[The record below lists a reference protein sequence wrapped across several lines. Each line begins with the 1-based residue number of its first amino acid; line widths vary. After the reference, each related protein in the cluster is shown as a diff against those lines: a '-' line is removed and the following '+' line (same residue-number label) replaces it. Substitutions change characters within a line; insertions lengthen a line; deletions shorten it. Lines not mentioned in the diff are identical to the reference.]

1 MNKKSYRKWMWSLA
15 MALSL
20 GIAGCNLFHPTDSRD
35 AESDDPDAL
44 TLDGYLE
51 FQNSNFDSARRFFNR
66 AIEADSGHSEAWIG
80 LAKCVLSTQEGLNTF
95 ELVSYTQEKKDENGK
110 NTNEFL
116 TMPDEKAAIISAG
129 IDSVMVYLNQFIE
142 RDTTDRTDKKI
153 RFKNIADSYTILQL
167 TKAAL
172 HIRSVQTQLTSV
184 VSTDHSGMMMNLT
197 TLNDLGDSLKPFLKE
212 MAAAAE
218 AIKASP
224 EAASEIIKAVL
235 PDSTRQYIEDD
246 EYADVTVGLA
256 NTVIQLNDRAQTT
269 PDDRYDVFFK
279 FANIMDDDGDG
290 CVDEEILDGFDNDG
304 DGEIDEDVRD
314 NRVIV
319 LVKNTFIL
327 KDDERK
333 TVKVNES
340 KDKIYNLTKSQVDSL
355 NIIEKYETVDIDMN
369 GKKGSSDYNEWHYVY
384 RDPDERDEEENHQLI
399 FADSLKFEFAA
410 NDRFPERMTSQD
422 SSKVKKLIKN
432 KDLIRK
438 DTIYDPS
445 KKLPKYSLK
454 KRQEMVGGCWNN
466 YKTEEDFKQWFQWRN
481 AE

>member
-1 MNKKSYRKWMWSLA
+1 MWSIA
-15 MALSL
+15 MALSF
-20 GIAGCNLFHPTDSRD
+20 GIAGCNLFHPTNSRD

-66 AIEADSGHSEAWIG
+66 ALDADSGHSEAWIG
-80 LAKCVLSTQEGLNTF
+80 LAKCVLSTQEGLNAF

-110 NTNEFL
+110 TTNEFL
-116 TMPDEKAAIISAG
+116 EMPDEKAATISNG
-129 IDSVMVYLNQFIE
+129 IDSVMVYLNQFIA

-153 RFKNIADSYTILQL
+153 RFSDIADSYTILQL

-172 HIRSVQTQLTSV
+172 RIRSAQTQLTSV
-184 VSTDHSGMMMNLT
+184 VSTDNSGMMMNLT
-197 TLNDLGDSLKPFLKE
+197 TLTDLGDSLKPFLKE

-235 PDSTRQYIEDD
+235 PDSTRKYINEDD
-246 EYADVTVGLA
+246 YADVTVGLA

-269 PDDRYDVFFK
+269 PDDRYDVFFR
-279 FANIMDDDGDG
+279 FANIIDDDGDG

-319 LVKNTFIL
+319 LVKNTFLI
-327 KDDERK
+327 KDDENK
-333 TVKVNES
+333 TIKANDDKNKVY
-340 KDKIYNLTKSQVDSL
+340 DLTKSQVDSL

-369 GKKGSSDYNEWHYVY
+369 GKKGSNDYNEWHFIY
-384 RDPDERDEEENHQLI
+384 RDPNEREDNDNHL
-399 FADSLKFEFAA
+399 LKFAEKLKYQGKTL
-410 NDRFPERMTSQD
+410 D
-422 SSKVKKLIKN
+422 KLIEAKE
-432 KDLIRK
+432 KIRK
-438 DTIYDPS
+438 DTRYDPS
-445 KKLPKYSLK
+445 KNLPKYNLK

>member
-1 MNKKSYRKWMWSLA
+1 MWSLA

-66 AIEADSGHSEAWIG
+66 ALDADSGHSEAWIG
-80 LAKCVLSTQEGLNTF
+80 LAKCVLNVQEGLNTF
-95 ELVSYTQEKKDENGK
+95 ELVSYAQEKKDEKGK
-110 NTNEFL
+110 STNEIL
-116 TMPDEKAAIISAG
+116 DMPDEQAAQISNG
-129 IDSVMVYLNQFIE
+129 IDSVMVYLNQFID
-142 RDTTDRTDKKI
+142 RDTTGRTDKKI
-153 RFKNIADSYTILQL
+153 RFSNIADSYTILQL

-172 HIRSVQTQLTSV
+172 RIRAVQTQLPSV
-184 VSTDHSGMMMNLT
+184 VSTDNSGMTMNLT
-197 TLNDLGDSLKPFLKE
+197 TLTDLGDSLKPFLKE
-212 MAAAAE
+212 LAAAAE

-235 PDSTRQYIEDD
+235 PDSTRQYINDD
-246 EYADVTVGLA
+246 DYANVTVGLA

-279 FANIMDDDGDG
+279 FANITDDDGDG

-304 DGEIDEDVRD
+304 DGEVDEDVRD

-319 LVKNTFIL
+319 LVKNTFLI
-327 KDDERK
+327 KDDENK
-333 TVKVNES
+333 TVKANES
-340 KDKIYNLTKSQVDSL
+340 KNKIYDLTKSQVDSL

-369 GKKGSSDYNEWHYVY
+369 GKMGSEDPNEWHFIY
-384 RDPDERDEEENHQLI
+384 RDPNEREDKDNHL
-399 FADSLKFEFAA
+399 LKFAEKITFKYAV
-410 NDRFPERMTSQD
+410 DFKYKGKD
-422 SSKVKKLIKN
+422 LDKLIEAKE
-432 KDLIRK
+432 KIRQ

-445 KKLPKYSLK
+445 KKLPKYNLK

-466 YKTEEDFKQWFQWRN
+466 YTEEDFKQWFQWRD

>member
-1 MNKKSYRKWMWSLA
+1 MWSLA

-66 AIEADSGHSEAWIG
+66 ALDADSGHSEAWIG
-80 LAKCVLSTQEGLNTF
+80 LAKCVLSVQEGLNTF
-95 ELVSYTQEKKDENGK
+95 ELVSYAQEKKDEKGK
-110 NTNEFL
+110 STNEIL
-116 TMPDEKAAIISAG
+116 DMPDEQAAQISNG
-129 IDSVMVYLNQFIE
+129 IDSVMVYLNQFID
-142 RDTTDRTDKKI
+142 RDTTGRTDKKI
-153 RFKNIADSYTILQL
+153 RFSNIADSYTILQL

-172 HIRSVQTQLTSV
+172 RIRAVQTQLPSV
-184 VSTDHSGMMMNLT
+184 VSTDNSGMTMNLT
-197 TLNDLGDSLKPFLKE
+197 TLTDLGDSLKPFLKE

-224 EAASEIIKAVL
+224 EAAAEIIKAVL
-235 PDSTRQYIEDD
+235 PDSTRQYINEDD
-246 EYADVTVGLA
+246 YADVTVGLA

-269 PDDRYDVFFK
+269 PSDRYDVFFK
-279 FANIMDDDGDG
+279 FANVMDDDGDG
-290 CVDEEILDGFDNDG
+290 CVDEEVLDGFDNDG
-304 DGEIDEDVRD
+304 DGEVDEDVRD

-319 LVKNTFIL
+319 LVKNTFLI
-327 KDDERK
+327 KDDENK
-333 TVKVNES
+333 TVKANES
-340 KDKIYNLTKSQVDSL
+340 KNKIYDLTKSQVDSL

-369 GKKGSSDYNEWHYVY
+369 GKMGSEDPNEWHFIY
-384 RDPDERDEEENHQLI
+384 RDPNEREDKDNHL
-399 FADSLKFEFAA
+399 LKFAEKITFKYAV
-410 NDRFPERMTSQD
+410 DFKYKGKD
-422 SSKVKKLIKN
+422 LDKLIEAKE
-432 KDLIRK
+432 KIRQ

-445 KKLPKYSLK
+445 KKLPKYNLK

-466 YKTEEDFKQWFQWRN
+466 YTEEDFKQWFQWRD